1 MGARQPG
8 HGDGLN
14 RRWLLPAALATVYVV
29 WGSTYLAIRVM
40 VETMPPLLT
49 AGVRFAVA
57 GAIYLV
63 VLRLAGGAPRVRVSR
78 KQLAAAGLIGVLL
91 PFGGNGL
98 VTVAEQAIPSHL
110 AALIIG
116 AVPLI
121 VVLLRFAH
129 GERVGRVTLAG
140 VVVGFAGLAVLVLP
154 GGDSGAPLWGVLVC
168 LGAAVSWA
176 AGSFYSSRLPL
187 PDDAFAATAYE
198 MLLGGLAMAATGL
211 VAGEAADVHFS
222 EFSSDSLLALAYLI
236 FIGSLLAY
244 TAYVWLLKN
253 APISTVATYAF
264 VNPVIAIF
272 LGWTI
277 LSEEVSLTTIV
288 GAAAIVVSVAAV
300 VRREGGEPPEG
311 DGLVVVGEA
320 VPAHEP
326 HEVRAPE

>member
-1 MGARQPG
+1 LP
-8 HGDGLN
+8 

-40 VETMPPLLT
+40 VETMPPLLA
-49 AGVRFAVA
+49 AGVRFALA
-57 GAIYLV
+57 GAIYLAA
-63 VLRLAGGAPRVRVSR
+63 LRVLAGPQRLKVSR
-78 KQLAAAGLIGVLL
+78 RQLAAAGLVGVLL

-129 GERVGRVTLAG
+129 GERIGAVTLGG
-140 VVVGFAGLAVLVLP
+140 VAVGFAGLAVLVLP
-154 GGDSGAPLWGVLVC
+154 GGETHAPLWGVLV
-168 LGAAVSWA
+168 GHAAAVSWA

-198 MLLGGLAMAATGL
+198 MLIGGVAMALTGL
-211 VAGEAADVHFS
+211 VAGEASDVHFS
-222 EFSSDSLLALAYLI
+222 EFSSDSLLAFAYLI

-264 VNPVIAIF
+264 VNPMIAIF
-272 LGWTI
+272 LGWAI
-277 LSEEVSLTTIV
+277 LSEEISATTIV
-288 GAAAIVVSVAAV
+288 GAAAIVLSVAAV
-300 VRREGGEPPEG
+300 VRREAEPPEG
-311 DGLVVVGEA
+311 EPLDVVGEP

-326 HEVRAPE
+326 HEVRATE